1 MEVTSAT
8 STSNAPAA
16 ETRTSN
22 TTSSTSTVDY
32 DTFLKLLIAQM
43 RNQDPTNPTDTT
55 EYMSQLAQ
63 FSQVEQSVKTNSKLD
78 SLLSASALEQ
88 ADGLIGRN
96 LSFIST
102 DGTSV
107 SGKITSISIVTGGA
121 IATLADGQSV
131 YLDAGVTI
139 S

>member
-8 STSNAPAA
+8 STSNASAA

-22 TTSSTSTVDY
+22 ATSSTSTVDY

-63 FSQVEQSVKTNSKLD
+63 FSQVEQAITTNSKLD

-102 DGTSV
+102 DGNSV
-107 SGKITSISIVTGGA
+107 SGTIASISIVSGGA
-121 IATLADGQSV
+121 IATLTDGQSV

>member
-8 STSNAPAA
+8 NTSNVPAA
-16 ETRTSN
+16 ETRSSN
-22 TTSSTSTVDY
+22 TTSKSTVDY

-63 FSQVEQSVKTNSKLD
+63 FSQVEQAVKTNSKLD

-102 DGTSV
+102 DGQSV
-107 SGKITSISIVTGGA
+107 SGKIASISIVSGGA

>member
-8 STSNAPAA
+8 NTSNAPAT
-16 ETRTSN
+16 ETR
-22 TTSSTSTVDY
+22 STSTTTAKSSVDY

-43 RNQDPTNPTDTT
+43 RNQDPTNPTDPTA
-55 EYMSQLAQ
+55 YMSQLAE
-63 FSQVEQSVKTNSKLD
+63 FSQVEQAIQTNTKLD
-78 SLLSASALEQ
+78 SMLSASALEQ

-102 DGTSV
+102 EGNNV
-107 SGKITSISIVTGGA
+107 SGKIASISIVSGGA
-121 IATLADGQSV
+121 IATLTDGQSV
-131 YLDAGVTI
+131 YLGAGVTI

>member
-8 STSNAPAA
+8 NTSNAPAT
-16 ETRTSN
+16 ETR
-22 TTSSTSTVDY
+22 STSTTTAKSSVDY

-43 RNQDPTNPTDTT
+43 RNQDPTNPTDPT
-55 EYMSQLAQ
+55 EYMSQLAE
-63 FSQVEQSVKTNSKLD
+63 FSQVEQAIQTNTKLD

-88 ADGLIGRN
+88 ADGLIGRS

-102 DGTSV
+102 EGNSV
-107 SGKITSISIVTGGA
+107 SGKIASISIVSGGA
-121 IATLADGQSV
+121 IATLTDGQSV
-131 YLDAGVTI
+131 YLGAGVTI